1 VQQDNFRKPLEHQTS
16 TPVVDVRLDFHKHYL
31 VEHIV
36 CLVSQEH
43 FPLVQAL
50 NNARNVLLATK
61 GHPTTTQ
68 KHALNVLLVG
78 IKIPKGKLRA

>member
-1 VQQDNFRKPLEHQTS
+1 VQQDNFRKPLEHQIS

-36 CLVSQEH
+36 CRVRQVIGNTTMVRLRVSSA
-43 FPLVQAL
+43 V
-50 NNARNVLLATK
+50 LATK

-68 KHALNVLLVG
+68 MNAFHA
-78 IKIPKGKLRA
+78 